1 MKNIDN
7 KLSDLILEL
16 NKDIKTRITLI
27 EETINDYLKYSEN
40 DSIHKSDYDNII
52 NHYKE
57 LSPIKT
63 SQNILD
69 NYIELNQLYNDIIND
84 TINAIN
90 KISKILNTILDNKIL
105 SSFYDRFKI
114 ISQNLDDI
122 IERRKIGE
130 LSSLLQNF
138 NNLYK
143 DIYDY
148 TKNEIEDIKSN
159 LSDINNEIKEK
170 VDEILCRYKNVIDS
184 DDIIGIIDCLIELFE
199 INNNTILSLQDQLD
213 IIMYLLIY

>member
-1 MKNIDN
+1 M
-7 KLSDLILEL
+7 
-16 NKDIKTRITLI
+16 RITLI

-40 DSIHKSDYDNII
+40 DSVHKSDYENII
-52 NHYKE
+52 KHYKE
-57 LSPIKT
+57 SPMKT
-63 SQNILD
+63 SQNILN

-90 KISKILNTILDNKIL
+90 KISKILNTILENKIL

-138 NNLYK
+138 NNLDK

-159 LSDINNEIKEK
+159 LSDINDEIKEK

>member
-16 NKDIKTRITLI
+16 IKDIKTRITLI

-40 DSIHKSDYDNII
+40 DSVHKSDYDNII

-159 LSDINNEIKEK
+159 LSDINDEIKEK